1 MAFPCNLVHELL
13 GRLRVFFAF
22 VKEHLSVP
30 FIKLF
35 VRPVFVVEDSILLIL
50 FLLRMKLDLEGGLA
64 LFIVDKAGRGEDVV
78 KRADKTFVQTL
89 PANKAKP
96 GGLDV
101 VNKSCMGLEHFL
113 LQENT

>member
-1 MAFPCNLVHELL
+1 MTFPCNLVHELL
-13 GRLRVFFAF
+13 GRLRIFFAF
-22 VKEHLSVP
+22 VKEHV
-30 FIKLF
+30 FGTLF
-35 VRPVFVVEDSILLIL
+35 VGPVSVVKDSILLIL